1 MNSINLEIRPISYQE
16 KVEERRQLLRRQG
29 FLSRLQNRDFKLWFP
44 ELKPEILDRL
54 GWLDL
59 PERSAKIIPQLK
71 KFAEEIKEDG
81 IEQIILLGMGGSSLA
96 VEVFAHSWASLNAPI
111 PLQVLDSTHPRI
123 VAQVGQEGQN
133 HKTLFIVSSK
143 SGTTIETLS
152 LFRYF
157 WELKKRESEFPGS
170 MFVAITDEGTPLEKL
185 ALERGFRAVF
195 HGSPDVG
202 GRFSALSVFG
212 LLPAALLGI
221 DLEKLIEVAH
231 EEKKEIFNLA
241 QPSPEV
247 SRRDVL
253 IYPALLGSMVAQR
266 DKITFFASSELVSF
280 LDWLEQL
287 LAESLGKDGQGLIPI
302 IQEPA
307 LEPGMIGPDRLIIN
321 FALSGDK
328 DLASSAMSELL
339 TKVDCPQLFITLP
352 DIYCLGAEM
361 FRWEVSVALLGSILG
376 VHPFNQPD
384 VALAKV
390 LTREM
395 LEKGFSSSSP
405 LPAVALDKE
414 KDLVAQWGQWLES
427 IEPGDYVGLQ
437 AFLPPTEDTKDLL
450 SELRKIILTTTKA
463 PTSLGFGPR
472 FLHSTGQ
479 LHKGGPNKGVFLQL
493 IDSPEEEVPIP
504 ETPYS
509 FGQLIRAQA
518 DGDFLALKQ
527 RGRRVLRVHL
537 GEEAGQGLAQLIRI
551 VSAHFL

>member
-195 HGSPDVG
+195 QGPC
-202 GRFSALSVFG
+202 LSV
-212 LLPAALLGI
+212 
-221 DLEKLIEVAH
+221 H
-231 EEKKEIFNLA
+231 
-241 QPSPEV
+241 
-247 SRRDVL
+247 
-253 IYPALLGSMVAQR
+253 
-266 DKITFFASSELVSF
+266 
-280 LDWLEQL
+280 
-287 LAESLGKDGQGLIPI
+287 
-302 IQEPA
+302 
-307 LEPGMIGPDRLIIN
+307 
-321 FALSGDK
+321 
-328 DLASSAMSELL
+328 
-339 TKVDCPQLFITLP
+339 
-352 DIYCLGAEM
+352 
-361 FRWEVSVALLGSILG
+361 
-376 VHPFNQPD
+376 
-384 VALAKV
+384 
-390 LTREM
+390 
-395 LEKGFSSSSP
+395 
-405 LPAVALDKE
+405 
-414 KDLVAQWGQWLES
+414 
-427 IEPGDYVGLQ
+427 
-437 AFLPPTEDTKDLL
+437 
-450 SELRKIILTTTKA
+450 
-463 PTSLGFGPR
+463 
-472 FLHSTGQ
+472 
-479 LHKGGPNKGVFLQL
+479 
-493 IDSPEEEVPIP
+493 
-504 ETPYS
+504 
-509 FGQLIRAQA
+509 
-518 DGDFLALKQ
+518 
-527 RGRRVLRVHL
+527 
-537 GEEAGQGLAQLIRI
+537 
-551 VSAHFL
+551 